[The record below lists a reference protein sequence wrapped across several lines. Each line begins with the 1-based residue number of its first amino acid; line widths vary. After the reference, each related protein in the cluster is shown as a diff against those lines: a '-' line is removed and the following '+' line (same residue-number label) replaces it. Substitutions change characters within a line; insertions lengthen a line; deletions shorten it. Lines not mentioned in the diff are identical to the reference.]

1 MVKEEIRFELVPDVG
16 KNVTVLKSVKF
27 NESNDW
33 HTVEL
38 DYKKGRIKLTVDYHN
53 KHAQMF
59 GKCHIKIL
67 ASVIRFFVG
76 IVSQIK
82 LYFLF
87 YILRKYFTYLRMYM

>member
-27 NESNDW
+27 NVSNDW

-38 DYKKGRIKLTVDYHN
+38 DYRKGRIKLTVDYHN

-59 GKCHIKIL
+59 GKNRQLFSIK
-67 ASVIRFFVG
+67 
-76 IVSQIK
+76 
-82 LYFLF
+82 Y
-87 YILRKYFTYLRMYM
+87 Y

>member
-33 HTVEL
+33 HAIEL
-38 DYKKGRIKLTVDYHN
+38 DYRKGRIKLTVDHHN

-59 GKCHIKIL
+59 GTFYHI
-67 ASVIRFFVG
+67 FY
-76 IVSQIK
+76 
-82 LYFLF
+82 LYFNSINVRL
-87 YILRKYFTYLRMYM
+87 